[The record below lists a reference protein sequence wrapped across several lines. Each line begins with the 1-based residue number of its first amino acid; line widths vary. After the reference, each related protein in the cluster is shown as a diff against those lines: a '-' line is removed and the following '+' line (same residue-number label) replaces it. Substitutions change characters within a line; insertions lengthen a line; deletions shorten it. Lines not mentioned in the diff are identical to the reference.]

1 MTFSLIVAALILA
14 AVELDAA
21 SAAQVMLSRP
31 AVFGPLVGTALGEP
45 ALGAGLGAI
54 WELLTLDEA
63 PIGGYLP
70 INATA
75 AAGASLLLCAGPGGV
90 APEAAFAWGAA
101 SGWAHRRLEAVLRRR
116 RAACAAR
123 CDTRLALGQA
133 PRLGRTAWLELGKQA
148 AMTFAVLALALAARP
163 VLGHWWP
170 SAPDSLQGALR
181 LGLAASPWLGIAAL
195 LHVLRVLA

>member
-1 MTFSLIVAALILA
+1 MTLGLVAAALLLA

-21 SAAQVMLSRP
+21 SAAQVMVSRP
-31 AVFGPLVGTALGEP
+31 AVFGPLVGAALGEP

-63 PIGGYLP
+63 PIGGFLP

-75 AAGASLLLCAGPGGV
+75 AAGACLLLCAGPGGV
-90 APEAAFAWGAA
+90 APEAAFAWGAF
-101 SGWAHRRLEAVLRRR
+101 SGWAHRRLESVLRRR
-116 RAACAAR
+116 RAACATR
-123 CDTRLALGQA
+123 CETRLSLGQA

-148 AMTFAVLALALAARP
+148 AMTFALLALTLAVRP
-163 VLGHWWP
+163 FLGAWWP
-170 SAPDSLQGALR
+170 KAPGSLQAALR